1 MQDRMTAI
9 RVVRYFIL
17 LSAIAVRERTLLRL
31 SR

>member
-1 MQDRMTAI
+1 MTAI
-9 RVVRYFIL
+9 RIVRYFIL